1 MGKAFLASV
10 FRSTS
15 FVDCFSTMADL
26 DNLSADMDAANLYTE
41 EIVTDR
47 KMGTI
52 HVLTPITPEGA
63 KDPTR
68 APIFT
73 GEVQIMTQMGPLAS
87 PKPLPST
94 AKPLRKA
101 YVRRLNV
108 CRKCVVKPQARSS
121 RPAPPVSVCRLLPAR
136 FRCLNSANNF
146 LNPNSVVS
154 LRDGRVFFVPK
165 FGFTVSD
172 ALKNKRKKA
181 AASSSDTTALR
192 RHRRKFLS
200 DRKTQQRI
208 NEA

>member
-1 MGKAFLASV
+1 
-10 FRSTS
+10 
-15 FVDCFSTMADL
+15 MADL

-73 GEVQIMTQMGPLAS
+73 GEVQIMTQMGPLPISFDIPAAS
-87 PKPLPST
+87 VAEAVSKYGEA
-94 AKPLRKA
+94 AKEG
-101 YVRRLNV
+101 VRQTLERLQEMRREAASKIV
-108 CRKCVVKPQARSS
+108 T
-121 RPAPPVSVCRLLPAR
+121 PALPVSGYRLLPAR
-136 FRCLNSANNF
+136 SRCLNSANNS

-154 LRDGRVFFVPK
+154 LRDGRVFCFRVWIRR
-165 FGFTVSD
+165 FGCTEKQAQKSRCILIRHNGF
-172 ALKNKRKKA
+172 
-181 AASSSDTTALR
+181 R
-192 RHRRKFLS
+192 RHRRRFLS

-208 NEA
+208 NGA

>member
-1 MGKAFLASV
+1 MHWKASV

-73 GEVQIMTQMGPLAS
+73 GEVQIMTQNAGSVIETVRALDPKVVLTVRATAFDAAPTGEGKAELERVVPAS
-87 PKPLPST
+87 PVIKVT
-94 AKPLRKA
+94 F
-101 YVRRLNV
+101 VRSEQ
-108 CRKCVVKPQARSS
+108 VKS
-121 RPAPPVSVCRLLPAR
+121 PPDGRLLPAR
-136 FRCLNSANNF
+136 RCGS
-146 LNPNSVVS
+146 
-154 LRDGRVFFVPK
+154 
-165 FGFTVSD
+165 
-172 ALKNKRKKA
+172 
-181 AASSSDTTALR
+181 
-192 RHRRKFLS
+192 
-200 DRKTQQRI
+200 
-208 NEA
+208 

>member
-1 MGKAFLASV
+1 MGRAFLASV

-63 KDPTR
+63 KDRFRSLLTSLP
-68 APIFT
+68 P
-73 GEVQIMTQMGPLAS
+73 AS

-94 AKPLRKA
+94 ARPLRKA
-101 YVRRLNV
+101 CVRRLNV

-154 LRDGRVFFVPK
+154 LRDGRVFCSKVWIRRFECTEK
-165 FGFTVSD
+165 QAQKSRCILIRHNGFTTSPPEIP
-172 ALKNKRKKA
+172 
-181 AASSSDTTALR
+181 LR
-192 RHRRKFLS
+192 QKDS
-200 DRKTQQRI
+200 AT
-208 NEA
+208 N

>member
-1 MGKAFLASV
+1 MGRAFLASV

-73 GEVQIMTQMGPLAS
+73 GEVQIMTQMGPLPIS
-87 PKPLPST
+87 FDIP
-94 AKPLRKA
+94 
-101 YVRRLNV
+101 
-108 CRKCVVKPQARSS
+108 
-121 RPAPPVSVCRLLPAR
+121 
-136 FRCLNSANNF
+136 
-146 LNPNSVVS
+146 
-154 LRDGRVFFVPK
+154 
-165 FGFTVSD
+165 
-172 ALKNKRKKA
+172 
-181 AASSSDTTALR
+181 AASVAEAVSKYGEAAKEGVRQTLERLQEMRREAVSKIVTPGSPGFGVPPSSG
-192 RHRRKFLS
+192 KI
-200 DRKTQQRI
+200 QMP
-208 NEA
+208 

>member
-1 MGKAFLASV
+1 
-10 FRSTS
+10 
-15 FVDCFSTMADL
+15 MADL

-73 GEVQIMTQMGPLAS
+73 GEVQIMTQMGPLPISFDIPAAS
-87 PKPLPST
+87 VAEAVSKYGE
-94 AKPLRKA
+94 A
-101 YVRRLNV
+101 YVRRSNV
-108 CRKCVVKPQARSS
+108 CKKCAVKQPARSS
-121 RPAPPVSVCRLLPAR
+121 PPALPVSGYRLLPAR
-136 FRCLNSANNF
+136 SRCLNSANNS

-154 LRDGRVFFVPK
+154 LRDGRVFYFRVWIRR
-165 FGFTVSD
+165 FGCTEKQAQKSRCILIRHNGF
-172 ALKNKRKKA
+172 
-181 AASSSDTTALR
+181 R
-192 RHRRKFLS
+192 RHRRRFLS

-208 NEA
+208 NGA

>member
-1 MGKAFLASV
+1 MGRAFLASV

-73 GEVQIMTQMGPLAS
+73 GKVQIMTQMGPLPIS
-87 PKPLPST
+87 FDIP
-94 AKPLRKA
+94 
-101 YVRRLNV
+101 
-108 CRKCVVKPQARSS
+108 
-121 RPAPPVSVCRLLPAR
+121 
-136 FRCLNSANNF
+136 
-146 LNPNSVVS
+146 
-154 LRDGRVFFVPK
+154 
-165 FGFTVSD
+165 
-172 ALKNKRKKA
+172 
-181 AASSSDTTALR
+181 AASVAETVAKYGEAAKEGVRQTLERLQEMRREAASKIVTPGSPGFGVPPSSG
-192 RHRRKFLS
+192 KI
-200 DRKTQQRI
+200 QMP
-208 NEA
+208 